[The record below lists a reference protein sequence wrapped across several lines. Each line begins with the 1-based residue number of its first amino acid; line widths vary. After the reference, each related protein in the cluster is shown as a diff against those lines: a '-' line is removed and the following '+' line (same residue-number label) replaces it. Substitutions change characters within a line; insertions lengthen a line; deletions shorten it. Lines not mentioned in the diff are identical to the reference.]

1 MAWHQLLGRMCCH
14 HFLPP
19 HTKRHTAL
27 HNSPTVSSVLPLQT
41 PTPQT
46 SFFFYTLVT
55 LHLGQVKYCRRTYS
69 KLQQSPA
76 PLSVSVSVYL
86 YMPPLPFVLH
96 HSYFPPPLH
105 VQLLVFGGCVWTCV
119 MIFWLS
125 LFGEG
130 FVVCTTWVI
139 WSYLLFSVLNCRCW
153 VFCVVSK

>member
-76 PLSVSVSVYL
+76 PLSVSVSIYL

-96 HSYFPPPLH
+96 HSYFPPLH
-105 VQLLVFGGCVWTCV
+105 VQLLVFGGCVLTCYDV
-119 MIFWLS
+119 LVVFVWR
-125 LFGEG
+125 G
-130 FVVCTTWVI
+130 FCCVYYL
-139 WSYLLFSVLNCRCW
+139 SYLLFSVLNCRCW